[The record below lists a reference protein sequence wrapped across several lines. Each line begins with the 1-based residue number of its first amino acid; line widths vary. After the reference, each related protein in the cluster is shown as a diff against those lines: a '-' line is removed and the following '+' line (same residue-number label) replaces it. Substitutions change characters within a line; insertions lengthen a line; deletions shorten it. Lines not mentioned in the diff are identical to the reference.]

1 MSEPFFGRTIV
12 ASVTPFDDDLN
23 LDLNR
28 AQELANRFVEAGID
42 AIAVCPTTGECPT
55 VFYDDK
61 IKLFEAVLE
70 AVDGRCK
77 TIAYVGDNC
86 TQDTIDFEKKVNPM
100 GFDGYLCVVPYY
112 NKPPQE
118 GLYRHFGSIAQATD
132 KPIMLYNI
140 PGRSVINMTAETTI
154 RLATDYDN
162 IIAIKEASGKMDQ
175 IAAIVKGTPDDF
187 SVYSGDDQ
195 ATLEIMGLGGVGV
208 VSTIANVA
216 PRRMKEIV
224 ELEAAGKHE
233 EALKANE
240 ALLPLMDELFIT
252 SNPIM
257 VKEALKLVGFSVGGL
272 RLPLI
277 PATPEQSAELAE
289 VMRQCAPIH

>member
-1 MSEPFFGRTIV
+1 
-12 ASVTPFDDDLN
+12 
-23 LDLNR
+23 
-28 AQELANRFVEAGID
+28 
-42 AIAVCPTTGECPT
+42 
-55 VFYDDK
+55 
-61 IKLFEAVLE
+61 
-70 AVDGRCK
+70 
-77 TIAYVGDNC
+77 
-86 TQDTIDFEKKVNPM
+86 
-100 GFDGYLCVVPYY
+100 
-112 NKPPQE
+112 
-118 GLYRHFGSIAQATD
+118 
-132 KPIMLYNI
+132 
-140 PGRSVINMTAETTI
+140 MTAETTI

-224 ELEAAGKHE
+224 ELEAVGKHE

-257 VKEALKLVGFSVGGL
+257 VKEALKLVGFPVGGL

>member
-12 ASVTPFDDDLN
+12 ASVTPFDEDLN
-23 LDLNR
+23 LDLKR
-28 AQELANRFVEAGID
+28 AQELADRFVESGID

-61 IKLFEAVLE
+61 LKLFEAVLE

-86 TQDTIDFEKKVNPM
+86 TQDTIDFAKKVEPM

-118 GLYRHFGSIAQATD
+118 GLYQHFKAIADSTD
-132 KPIMLYNI
+132 MPIMLYNI
-140 PGRSVINMTAETTI
+140 PGRSVVNMEAETTI
-154 RLATDYDN
+154 RLAKDCEN
-162 IIAIKEASGKMDQ
+162 VIAIKEASGKMDQ
-175 IAAIVKGTPDDF
+175 IAAIVKGAGDGF

-216 PRRMKEIV
+216 PKRMKEIV

-233 EALKANE
+233 EAVKANE

-257 VKEALKLVGFSVGGL
+257 VKEALKLVGFPVGGL

-289 VMRQCAPIH
+289 VMRQCAPVE

>member
-1 MSEPFFGRTIV
+1 
-12 ASVTPFDDDLN
+12 
-23 LDLNR
+23 
-28 AQELANRFVEAGID
+28 
-42 AIAVCPTTGECPT
+42 
-55 VFYDDK
+55 
-61 IKLFEAVLE
+61 
-70 AVDGRCK
+70 
-77 TIAYVGDNC
+77 
-86 TQDTIDFEKKVNPM
+86 
-100 GFDGYLCVVPYY
+100 
-112 NKPPQE
+112 
-118 GLYRHFGSIAQATD
+118 
-132 KPIMLYNI
+132 MLYNI

-154 RLATDYDN
+154 RLAKDYDN

-224 ELEAAGKHE
+224 ELEASGKHE

-257 VKEALKLVGFSVGGL
+257 VKEALKLVGFPVGGL

>member
-1 MSEPFFGRTIV
+1 M
-12 ASVTPFDDDLN
+12 
-23 LDLNR
+23 
-28 AQELANRFVEAGID
+28 
-42 AIAVCPTTGECPT
+42 
-55 VFYDDK
+55 
-61 IKLFEAVLE
+61 
-70 AVDGRCK
+70 
-77 TIAYVGDNC
+77 GDNC

-154 RLATDYDN
+154 RLATDYEN

-216 PRRMKEIV
+216 PRSMKEIV

-257 VKEALKLVGFSVGGL
+257 VKEALKLVGFPVGGL